1 MANYYAF
8 TKNGKPVLGSPIQG
22 EKPRGGKSIPFTVG
36 VDCKAEGEYG
46 FQGGATTIEGTDSY
60 EIYITA
66 KRTEESRQFPIH
78 IGWVYTGSRLTK
90 EKFIK
95 HVNAELEGVVQ
106 FKFEGDTIFIV
117 KSYIGT
123 IIGFGV
129 NFVLD

>member
-8 TKNGKPVLGSPIQG
+8 TKNGKPVLGSPLQG
-22 EKPRGGKSIPFTVG
+22 KKPRGGKSTPIITG
-36 VDCKAEGEYG
+36 VDCKAETEYG
-46 FQGGATTIEGTDSY
+46 FSNSANSFEDTDSY

-66 KRTEESRQFPIH
+66 KRTEESRQFPIR

-95 HVNAELEGVVQ
+95 SVNAELDGVVE
-106 FKFEGDTIFIV
+106 FKFEGDSLFIV

-123 IIGFGV
+123 IIGCGV